1 MNPVTRDTRLYLD
14 KSSTS
19 PARSSH
25 PIALAAATLAV
36 LIAGIGGIMLWR
48 AYGGSPPETERAV
61 ALTKQIQA
69 RTVQASEQLVEKTK
83 GHEASQQESIDQL
96 QSMQEEL
103 QSMRRLLA
111 AQQADTKR
119 LTDQVSTL
127 KDTVDGL
134 RQSFA
139 STQASEQASAAP
151 RNRNI
156 RSRAHASRS
165 GHRHRRSRS

>member
-1 MNPVTRDTRLYLD
+1 
-14 KSSTS
+14 
-19 PARSSH
+19 
-25 PIALAAATLAV
+25 
-36 LIAGIGGIMLWR
+36 
-48 AYGGSPPETERAV
+48 
-61 ALTKQIQA
+61 
-69 RTVQASEQLVEKTK
+69 
-83 GHEASQQESIDQL
+83 